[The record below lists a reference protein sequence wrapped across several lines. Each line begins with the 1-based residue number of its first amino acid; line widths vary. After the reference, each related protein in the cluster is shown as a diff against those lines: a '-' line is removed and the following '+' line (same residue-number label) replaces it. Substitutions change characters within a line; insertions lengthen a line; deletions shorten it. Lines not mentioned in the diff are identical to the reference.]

1 MGRISAAALR
11 APLLVAALGCL
22 LAAAGLRAY
31 AVLDIEA
38 YPNPVA
44 PMIEIIAQPQG
55 LAAEEVERTVTIP
68 LENALAGMPDLVQMR
83 SQSLFGLSD
92 VKCFFS

>member
-68 LENALAGMPDLVQMR
+68 LENALAGMPDLVHIR